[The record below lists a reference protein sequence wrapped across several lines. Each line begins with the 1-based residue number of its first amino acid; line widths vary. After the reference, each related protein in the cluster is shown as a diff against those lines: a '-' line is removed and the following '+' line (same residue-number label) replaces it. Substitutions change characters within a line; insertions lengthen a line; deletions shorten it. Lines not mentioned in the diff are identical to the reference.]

1 MATTH
6 KSTTRTPA
14 KPAKHT
20 TTYKDTYQEVTDAVI
35 KALEEGTVIWQ
46 CSWNHV
52 GLPKNITTGI
62 EYRGWNIFWL
72 NFHTMLNGYATPYYL
87 TYKQAQALGG
97 NIRKGEKGTRIVY
110 WATVESKRKDGDDN
124 ATGSTATIDT
134 DGLQVKPSTKLVL
147 KAHTVFNVDQTEGID
162 FDLPASTFKSK
173 NEQILACEQVIADMP
188 NPPKI
193 NCSGNSAYYIPSTD
207 TIVIPSLTNSI
218 TAEGYY
224 STFFHELAHSTGHA
238 TRLNRKELV
247 ESDGYGKANYAK
259 EELTAEL
266 TSAFLCAITGIGL
279 PTLANSASYI
289 AGWLKALHNDK
300 TLILKA
306 AAQAQ
311 RACDYI
317 LNVSYEAS

>member
-1 MATTH
+1 MATYT
-6 KSTTRTPA
+6 KRPSTKRTNNTA
-14 KPAKHT
+14 
-20 TTYKDTYQEVTDAVI
+20 TYKDTYQEGTDAVI

-46 CSWNHV
+46 CSWNQA

-110 WATVESKRKDGDDN
+110 WATIESKRKGDDSDTN
-124 ATGSTATIDT
+124 ATTNSNTTADT
-134 DGLQVKPSTKLVL
+134 DALQVKPSTKLVP
-147 KAHTVFNVDQTEGID
+147 KAHTVFNIAQTEGIA
-162 FDLPASTFKSK
+162 FDLPSLTSKSK

-193 NCSGNSAYYIPSTD
+193 NCNGSKAYYISSTD
-207 TIVIPSLTNSI
+207 TVVIPNLTNSI
-218 TAEGYY
+218 TAEEYY
-224 STFFHELAHSTGHA
+224 STFYHELAHSTGH
-238 TRLNRKELV
+238 TSRLNRKEMI
-247 ESDGYGKANYAK
+247 EGTYGSSNYAK
-259 EELTAEL
+259 EELTAEM
-266 TSAFLCAITGIGL
+266 TSAFLCAITNIGL
-279 PTLANSASYI
+279 PTLANSAAYLQ
-289 AGWLKALHNDK
+289 GWLKALRNDK

-317 LNVSYEAS
+317 LNVNYEAS